1 MCLANQRTLISLGR
15 PYSKVGA
22 KNHCRFL
29 RYEHG
34 KKLVFPLVG
43 TMKTFLQ
50 WESPSYCPQLS
61 SAVVQ
66 CSETIQLN
74 KYNKQYSWK
83 DHIYGTSCSCLELYS
98 PWWLSDSI
106 KKNQL
111 LKMGQHEKKLWRNFY
126 FWLNYPYVMMQKY
139 IATLQF
145 FLNHSLHFHFVLVH
159 SLSVPLTIYSDC
171 EIWRPSVYASDCQW
185 KYPFTGIYFI
195 SFWFCIAASSQF
207 RKGASGCWCWTL
219 QHPSQRWQWLDHAP
233 CKYLLDL
240 VQMLID

>member
-1 MCLANQRTLISLGR
+1 MFGALQPMVTVWFNKKKSAAKDILLCSKEVSLEW
-15 PYSKVGA
+15 
-22 KNHCRFL
+22 H
-29 RYEHG
+29 E
-34 KKLVFPLVG
+34 
-43 TMKTFLQ
+43 
-50 WESPSYCPQLS
+50 
-61 SAVVQ
+61 
-66 CSETIQLN
+66 
-74 KYNKQYSWK
+74 
-83 DHIYGTSCSCLELYS
+83 
-98 PWWLSDSI
+98 
-106 KKNQL
+106 
-111 LKMGQHEKKLWRNFY
+111 GQHEKKLWHNFY

-139 IATLQF
+139 IATLRF

-195 SFWFCIAASSQF
+195 SFWYCIAASSQF

-240 VQMLID
+240 VQMLINANKCVIILGF